1 MSQTKAGKFRLRKVS
16 DIRQEHP
23 IYEIVDEDRSI
34 LLDVTKTDAG
44 VYEACIMDNHG
55 EGRVVQ
61 LSVLLQLIQEAQRK
75 IEADE

>member
-1 MSQTKAGKFRLRKVS
+1 MKPGKFRLRKTS

-23 IYEIVDEDRSI
+23 VYEIVDEERRI

-44 VYEACIMDNHG
+44 VYEACIMDNEG
-55 EGRVVQ
+55 EGRV
-61 LSVLLQLIQEAQRK
+61 LELNVLLELIQEAQRK